1 MSASPVGAIAKET
14 IGWSIGVSV
23 LMIIAGMLAIAV
35 PPAAGLAVNIVVA
48 WLLVLSGLA
57 HLVFGWHTRSAG
69 SFLWELLMA
78 ILYVG
83 VGCYLFA
90 HPAAG
95 LKTLTLALAIYL
107 FAEGVLELIL
117 SRLLRALPGS
127 TWLLLD
133 AVITLVLAILIW
145 YPGSAFKNSGERM
158 NSNPVVAVSG
168 SPNEPAPVPLT
179 PAALLLLNACS
190 IVPQLPL
197 SRV

>member
-1 MSASPVGAIAKET
+1 MNATSAGGIAKET

-23 LMIIAGMLAIAV
+23 LMIIAGILAIAV

-48 WLLVLSGLA
+48 WLLVFSGVA

-69 SFLWELLMA
+69 GFLWELLVA

-83 VGCYLFA
+83 VGGYLLT
-90 HPAAG
+90 HPATG

-117 SRLLRALPGS
+117 SRLLRVLPGS

-133 AVITLVLAILIW
+133 GVITLILAILIW
-145 YPGSAFKNSGERM
+145 RTWPSNSDWVIGTLVGISM
-158 NSNPVVAVSG
+158 LFSG
-168 SPNEPAPVPLT
+168 ISRLFLCL
-179 PAALLLLNACS
+179 AARQ
-190 IVPQLPL
+190 IVNKLA
-197 SRV
+197 

>member
-1 MSASPVGAIAKET
+1 MSASSVGTIAKET

-23 LMIIAGMLAIAV
+23 LMIIAGILAIAV

-48 WLLVLSGLA
+48 WLLVLSGVA

-69 SFLWELLMA
+69 GF
-78 ILYVG
+78 LYVG
-83 VGCYLFA
+83 VGGYLLT
-90 HPAAG
+90 HPVAG

-133 AVITLVLAILIW
+133 GVITLILAILIW
-145 YPGSAFKNSGERM
+145 RTWPSNSEWVIGTLVGISM
-158 NSNPVVAVSG
+158 LFSG
-168 SPNEPAPVPLT
+168 ISRLFLCL
-179 PAALLLLNACS
+179 AARQMVNKLA
-190 IVPQLPL
+190 
-197 SRV
+197 

>member
-1 MSASPVGAIAKET
+1 MSATSVGGIAKET

-48 WLLVLSGLA
+48 WLLVLSGVA

-69 SFLWELLMA
+69 SFLWELLVA

-83 VGCYLFA
+83 VGGYLLS

-107 FAEGVLELIL
+107 FAEGVLGID
-117 SRLLRALPGS
+117 SVATAARA
-127 TWLLLD
+127 TWLDL
-133 AVITLVLAILIW
+133 
-145 YPGSAFKNSGERM
+145 
-158 NSNPVVAVSG
+158 
-168 SPNEPAPVPLT
+168 
-179 PAALLLLNACS
+179 AALRRGHHSGPRHLDLEDVA
-190 IVPQLPL
+190 IEQ
-197 SRV
+197 RMGDRDTGGH

>member
-1 MSASPVGAIAKET
+1 MNATSAGGIAKET

-48 WLLVLSGLA
+48 WLLVFSGVA

-69 SFLWELLMA
+69 GFLWELLVA

-83 VGCYLFA
+83 VGGYLLT
-90 HPAAG
+90 HPATG

-133 AVITLVLAILIW
+133 GVITLILAILIW
-145 YPGSAFKNSGERM
+145 RTWPSNSEWVIGTLVGISMLFSGISRLFLCL
-158 NSNPVVAVSG
+158 AARQIVSKL
-168 SPNEPAPVPLT
+168 A
-179 PAALLLLNACS
+179 
-190 IVPQLPL
+190 
-197 SRV
+197 